1 MNSLLQLVLIATIFV
16 QSVISVQAPL
26 VISDGTP
33 VRIRINQTISSAD
46 AKVGQTVDFEILDDV
61 NLGRGFAHILRN
73 GC

>member
-1 MNSLLQLVLIATIFV
+1 MNTLLQLVLIATIFV

-46 AKVGQTVDFEILDDV
+46 GKVGQTVDFEILDDV
-61 NLGRGFAHILRN
+61 NLGRGFAHILRR